1 MWPNVDFPLTPTPF
15 SCPRSYW
22 MTLWL
27 FMRGG
32 KPRPSWGCEVL
43 VLFQQWG
50 QSQSQIAILFV
61 DTYYFSRYFM
71 LEKYSWNY
79 WIALVHAEIWR
90 VFAPVPET
98 GRKLRAR
105 KTGPPKKIVKL
116 QWLHC
121 ALTYY
126 FWLRQARAIF
136 VNDTPSLV
144 HDILFLILVLS
155 TVWYW
160 ALTEIFS
167 LLLFPKKIETITL
180 LLLLFSSKYANLVL
194 QESGP

>member
-1 MWPNVDFPLTPTPF
+1 MAVHA
-15 SCPRSYW
+15 R
-22 MTLWL
+22 
-27 FMRGG
+27 G

-61 DTYYFSRYFM
+61 DTNYFSRYFM
-71 LEKYSWNY
+71 LEKNSWNY
-79 WIALVHAEIWR
+79 WIALVHSEIWR
-90 VFAPVPET
+90 VFACT
-98 GRKLRAR
+98 GN
-105 KTGPPKKIVKL
+105 GPPKISRAKNSAAKIFVKS

-167 LLLFPKKIETITL
+167 LLLFPEKIETITL
-180 LLLLFSSKYANLVL
+180 LLLLFSSKYAHLVL
-194 QESGP
+194 QESGS